1 MYGVL
6 TSSNGDRPKV
16 GKMKLRDWFNP
27 VRVLLLAAVL
37 VIVACGGS
45 GGGDTLQDDPAYE
58 WALDYR
64 GAMQTENLTRVSDLF
79 ADTFLDNCTDK
90 TEVLNNT
97 STLFAGTTELRIEI
111 LEVAPGSFSS
121 GNTIYSALVRFRVAG
136 NSVTG
141 PVNYTETGTLVLR
154 KFDGLWYSYG
164 NQTCL
169 AGAVSILSP
178 RNLKK

>member
-1 MYGVL
+1 
-6 TSSNGDRPKV
+6 
-16 GKMKLRDWFNP
+16 MKLRDWFNP

-37 VIVACGGS
+37 VIGACGGA
-45 GGGDTLQDDPAYE
+45 GGGSDTLQDDPAYE

-79 ADTFLDNCTDK
+79 AGTFLDDCTDK

-97 STLFAGTTELRIEI
+97 TTLFAGTTELRIEI
-111 LEVAPGSFSS
+111 LEVAPGSYSS
-121 GNTIYSALVRFRVAG
+121 GNTIYSALVRFRVTG

-154 KFDGLWYSYG
+154 NIGGIWYSYG
-164 NQTCL
+164 NQTCVT
-169 AGAVSILSP
+169 GAVSILAP
-178 RNLKK
+178 KNLKK

>member
-1 MYGVL
+1 
-6 TSSNGDRPKV
+6 
-16 GKMKLRDWFNP
+16 MKLRDWFNP

-79 ADTFLDNCTDK
+79 ADTFLDNCTDR

-111 LEVAPGSFSS
+111 LEVAPGTYSS
-121 GNTIYSALVRFRVAG
+121 GSTIYSALVRFRVTG

-141 PVNYTETGTLVLR
+141 PVNYTESGTLVLR